1 MEGLECDGDGV
12 SYMEGGS
19 TDNSFMGY
27 MFSMNSME
35 KGELLNLIQYICLAI
50 IPLIIFIKILHI
62 YTPKYNEYK
71 GSVEI
76 LIEVVLYIVV
86 LSIVF
91 WFINKF
97 ILYIP
102 NYSKIKYDT
111 INLFSMILPVVF
123 ILFTLEP
130 NLNKKI
136 LLLSNR
142 MMSYLGFTEPM
153 TDYENQE
160 RIDTPPALKQCQQ
173 PVNLNIDYSLPE
185 NTRKE
190 INNVPKNNSF
200 GLENSYQENVPFN
213 NEEPVAANTFTS
225 F

>member
-1 MEGLECDGDGV
+1 MEGIECDGDGV
-12 SYMEGGS
+12 GCMEGGS

-27 MFSMNSME
+27 MFSMNNME

-50 IPLIIFIKILHI
+50 IPLIIFIKVLHI

-76 LIEVVLYIVV
+76 LVEVILYIVI

-102 NYSKIKYDT
+102 NYSKIKYDN

-130 NLNKKI
+130 NLNKKV

-142 MMSYLGFTEPM
+142 LMSYLGFTETM
-153 TDYENQE
+153 VDYENQE
-160 RIDTPPALKQCQQ
+160 KIETPTALRQCQP
-173 PVNLNIDYSLPE
+173 PVNLTNDYSLPE

-190 INNVPKNNSF
+190 INNIPKNNSF
-200 GLENSYQENVPFN
+200 GLENSYQEPPLN
-213 NEEPVAANTFTS
+213 NDEPVAANTFTS